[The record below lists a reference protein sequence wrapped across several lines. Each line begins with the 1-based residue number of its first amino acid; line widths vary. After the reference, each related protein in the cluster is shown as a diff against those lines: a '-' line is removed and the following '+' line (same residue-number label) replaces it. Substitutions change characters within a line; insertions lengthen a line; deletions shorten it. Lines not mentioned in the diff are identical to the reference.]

1 MKKLFFI
8 SLFFLQTIYLTAQ
21 NDTIKTTLKEVV
33 VAATRTETPFYTIA
47 SSVSVIGAD
56 EISRRQHNSVVE
68 ILREIPG
75 LTIIQQGGPGKL
87 ANLFMRGANSNHV
100 LVLIDGTEMND
111 PSSPNNAFDFSSL
124 STDDI
129 ERIEII
135 RGPQSTLY
143 GSDAIAGV
151 ISIFTRHGSKERI
164 FNLSTEGGSNN
175 FFKTNLNTSGNYKAL
190 DYFVSLNR
198 ISTDGIS
205 VSNSKYGNNENDGF
219 TNSNLSAKLGINL
232 ENYGYVKLLYKFTS
246 SKTDLDQSEKLGDD
260 PNYIYNIE
268 EQIFNLSYNLNSF
281 NNKWEKIFRA
291 SYIKRFN
298 KSLDDF
304 DNLHQFTYSDSYNNA
319 SRIKFD
325 WQNNLRILDN
335 HLITVGIETERERAN
350 TSFISESQWGPY
362 TSVFPIESVTTT
374 GIYLQDQINLF
385 NSLFTSIGLRL
396 DKHQKFG
403 SVTTFRFAP
412 AYFINDIG
420 LKIKFTYGTGFKA
433 PSLFY
438 LFDPAWGNPDL
449 KPEKSKGWDLGIEK
463 FYFNN
468 QLTVGISYFDLK
480 LENMFGFDSNFR
492 TVNIAKASSKGVE
505 FYGSILNH
513 NNISANIN
521 YTFTETKDLFE
532 GSADYNKQLLRRPK
546 HQASLNINYRFNDAG
561 NLNAGIRYIG
571 KREDKDFSSFPV
583 QRVTLPDYY
592 LINIAASYKVLEYL
606 QLTGRIEN
614 LFNKDYEEVLYYGTL
629 GRSFYLGLN
638 LNL

>member
-1 MKKLFFI
+1 MKKLFLV
-8 SLFFLQTIYLTAQ
+8 SLLFLQTITLTAQ

-33 VAATRTETPFYTIA
+33 VSATRTETPFYTIA
-47 SSVSVIGAD
+47 SSVSVISAD
-56 EISRRQHNSVVE
+56 EISRRQYNSVVE
-68 ILREIPG
+68 VLREIPG

-100 LVLIDGTEMND
+100 LVLVDGTEMND

-129 ERIEII
+129 ERIEIV

-151 ISIFTRHGSKERI
+151 VSIFTKNGNKERL
-164 FNLSTEGGSNN
+164 FNISAEGGSNN
-175 FFKTNLNTSGNYKAL
+175 FFKTNLNTSGQYEML
-190 DYFVSLNR
+190 DYFFSFNHILN
-198 ISTDGIS
+198 DGIS
-205 VSNSKYGNNENDGF
+205 ASNSLYGNNEKDGF
-219 TNSNLSAKLGINL
+219 TNNSLSAKVGFNL
-232 ENYGYVKLLYKFTS
+232 DKLGYVRLFYKFTRTS
-246 SKTDLDQSEKLGDD
+246 ADLDQSEKFGDD
-260 PNYIYNIE
+260 PNYTYKTE
-268 EQIFNLSYNLNSF
+268 EQILNLSYNLNSF
-281 NNKWEKIFRA
+281 NNKWEKTFTA

-304 DNLHQFTYSDSYNNA
+304 DNLRPYTYSDSYNRA
-319 SRIKFD
+319 DRIKFD
-325 WQNNLRILDN
+325 WQNNFRFFDN
-335 HLITVGIETERERAN
+335 HLITLGIETEKERAN
-350 TSFISESQWGPY
+350 TSYISESQWGPY
-362 TSVFPIESVTTT
+362 TSIFPEESAITT

-385 NSLFTSIGLRL
+385 GSLFTSIGLRL

-412 AYFINDIG
+412 AYFLNDIG

-449 KPEKSKGWDLGIEK
+449 KPEKSKGWDFGLEK
-463 FYFNN
+463 YYFNN
-468 QLTVGISYFDLK
+468 QLTLGISYFDLK

-505 FYGSILNH
+505 FYGSILN
-513 NNISANIN
+513 NKSISANIN
-521 YTFTETKDLFE
+521 YTFTETKDLFD

-546 HQASLNINYRFNDAG
+546 HQASLNINYHINE
-561 NLNAGIRYIG
+561 NLNTNASIRYAG
-571 KREDKDFSSFPV
+571 KREDKDFSNFPV

-592 LINIAASYKVLEYL
+592 IINIAASFKVIEYL

-614 LFNKDYEEVLYYGTL
+614 LFNKEYEEVLYYGTL

>member
-304 DNLHQFTYSDSYNNA
+304 DNLHPFTYSDSYNNA